1 MSLLVT
7 KDEARSEWWI
17 TLNKELEGSGS
28 VAELLVDSLAS
39 IDKAKLAQQIEWA
52 RREVSRTVEEFL
64 EQARQRRDAGEG
76 ADIPASRILLKAPPS
91 IGKTKAFVKL
101 AQQYCAEHGLRI
113 LYLAP
118 THKLLKEVADKVPG
132 AVVLAGRERE
142 GQCRRPEVVKKVIEL
157 HQSVER
163 TICRHCPFRDE
174 CLYQESQ
181 RSVGIQSEGIVVLA
195 THEQLIYMREEFE
208 FDAIVID
215 ESFIEVV
222 QDVIEFHPDR
232 LEAAKARE
240 PRLQPDLDR
249 VLAALKADP
258 TNILDGL
265 RQRGFTTSNDFAGLV
280 AGLEV
285 LAESDTLTI
294 DARQPDGA
302 LLGVLSKAVAN
313 ETWKVLAL
321 VNQLQREIGIAR
333 ASANGV
339 EYRSAARLT
348 VDGKVETQERIG
360 VFRLQP
366 LAACEGTPILVL
378 DGTADAALLTPIL
391 GTRLESRIL
400 SAERNAVVVQATSA
414 QFDRRSM
421 MRWES
426 KGEPGYRRNLASFI
440 KGLGMRK
447 PLLITHK
454 DVEKEMQREGLTG
467 EGWEVAHF
475 GAIRGV
481 DTLKHCD
488 TIIVAG
494 RQQPGPRAVLN
505 VARCLFSDDPEALP
519 ADANPVP
526 GTVPL
531 AGCGAPVKTL
541 LYADWRL
548 QAVLA
553 QFREQEIVQAV
564 DRLRLIN
571 DGKTRLVVILAS
583 IATDIPVNLAL
594 SWKHLHRRLLPIA
607 EAARKSDVIR
617 LNPKSVKQDIAQP
630 GNWTSGRQFLEH
642 LSDLVEVFDDAAKD
656 AYRAIFPFHR
666 AVSYR
671 LVINGK
677 RRSGKAMTALVRSD
691 AGKPYEAIAARYA
704 NDNDSIDAEAAE
716 QSPEIG
722 LAS

>member
-1 MSLLVT
+1 MG
-7 KDEARSEWWI
+7 I
-17 TLNKELEGSGS
+17 TLDTELKRSGS
-28 VAELLVDSLAS
+28 AAELLVDSLAS
-39 IDKAKLAQQIEWA
+39 IDKARLAQQISRA
-52 RREVSRTVEEFL
+52 RQEVSRAVQEFL
-64 EQARQRRDAGEG
+64 ERTRQRRDAGEG
-76 ADIPASRILLKAPPS
+76 ADIPACRILVKAPPGT
-91 IGKTKAFVKL
+91 GKTEAFVKQ
-101 AQQYCAEHGLRI
+101 ARQYCDRDGLRI

-118 THKLLKEVADKVPG
+118 THKLLKEVADKLPG

-163 TICRHCPFRDE
+163 TICRDCPFRDE
-174 CLYQESQ
+174 CRYQETL
-181 RSVGIQSEGIVVLA
+181 RSVGMQSEGIVVLA
-195 THEQLIYMREEFE
+195 THEQLAFMREEFE

-215 ESFIEVV
+215 ESFVEVM

-240 PRLQPDLDR
+240 PGLQAGLDR
-249 VLAALKADP
+249 VLAALKEDP
-258 TNILDGL
+258 TNVLDGL
-265 RQRGFTTSNDFAGLV
+265 RQRGFATPKDFAELV
-280 AGLEV
+280 AGLEA
-285 LAESDTLTI
+285 LTESDTLAI

-302 LLGVLSKAVAN
+302 LLGMLSKAVAN

-321 VNQLQREIGIAR
+321 INQLQREIGLTR

-339 EYRSAARLT
+339 EYRPAARVT
-348 VDGKVETQERIG
+348 VDRKVETQERIG
-360 VFRLQP
+360 VFRLRP
-366 LAACEGTPILVL
+366 LAAGKGTPILVL

-391 GTRLESRIL
+391 GAQLESRII
-400 SAERNAVVVQATSA
+400 SAERNGVVIQATSA

-421 MRWES
+421 MKWES
-426 KGEPGYRRNLASFI
+426 KEAPGYRRNLASFI
-440 KGLGMRK
+440 KGLGTKK

-488 TIIVAG
+488 TVIVAG

-519 ADANPVP
+519 ADAEPLP
-526 GTVPL
+526 ETVRL
-531 AGCGAPVKTL
+531 AGCGAPIKTL
-541 LYADWRL
+541 LYADRRL

-553 QFREQEIVQAV
+553 QNREQEIVQAV

-571 DGKTRLVVILAS
+571 DGKTRLVIILTS

-594 SWKHLHRRLLPIA
+594 SWKHLHRRLIPIA
-607 EAARKSDVIR
+607 EAARDAGVIR
-617 LNPKSVKQDIAQP
+617 LNPKRVKQDIAQP
-630 GNWTSGRQFLEH
+630 GNWTSGRQFLDH
-642 LSDLVEVFDDAAKD
+642 LSDLVEVFGGAAED
-656 AYRAIFPFHR
+656 AYRIVFPFHR

-671 LVINGK
+671 LVKGGK
-677 RRSGKAMTALVRSD
+677 RLSGKAMTALVRCD
-691 AGKPYEAIAARYA
+691 AGDADGAIAARYA
-704 NDNDSIDAEAAE
+704 NDNDSSEVEVADE
-716 QSPEIG
+716 SPEIG